1 MDNIAVDKKGILM
14 PFEIAG
20 IEFRNPFYVSSGP
33 ASKSVEQLLRAQ
45 EYGWA
50 GASIK
55 LTFDPVPYINL
66 EPRYGWF
73 KDLGYF
79 SFSAE
84 KRLSIEEGL
93 KLIEEGRRRTRDFV
107 LLANITY
114 SGKKGPE
121 GWANMAARF
130 EASGAHIIEL
140 NMCCPNMS
148 FNVAV
153 SAEITEGEPLSGASL
168 GGNEKAVSTIV
179 KEVKKA
185 VSIPV
190 FVKLTPEGGRIAQVA
205 KASLKA
211 GADAVVSVANRLG
224 IPPINIHNPKQS
236 VYSLQREPSMSCL
249 SGPWIK
255 PLALR
260 DVYEIRKLVG
270 PEYVVVGSGGVSTFQ
285 DAVEMSM
292 AGADLIA
299 ICTGILVNGFGF
311 LEELIKELNEYLG
324 QTGHS
329 SLREVRDV
337 LVESITPSSRL
348 TIDKGYARLKDESLS
363 APCVYDCPAHIPI
376 QACLKM
382 LAEGNLREA
391 FRQITSKSPLQ
402 SICSQ
407 ICTHPCQSR
416 CIRGEIDEPVLNREI
431 EKFVIEYGSR
441 KGWKSEIK
449 PAAGKQG
456 KVAIIGSGPAGLSTA
471 YDLAKI
477 GYRVTIFES
486 EKVPGG
492 MLRLAVPRFRL
503 PRNLIREAIETIKK
517 LGVTIKTGVTF
528 GKDITV
534 DRLKVDGFKAIFVGI
549 GAQNSLRLNIPGEGA
564 EGNLTSLDFL
574 KRVLKGENPEI
585 GERVAVIGGGF
596 TAIDSARMAIRL
608 GAKEVFILYRR
619 TKDEMTAM
627 PEDVMETEEEGIKV
641 MYLVSP
647 KEIIAQDGKVTGLT
661 MVNHVLGEKDTSS
674 RRRPV
679 EVEGTDFV
687 LKVNTVISAIGQGVE
702 LECQDINLEM
712 TPSGSIAHNED
723 TGTTNIEGV
732 FVGGDAATGPS
743 TIIRAIASGKRASVS
758 IDKFLAR
765 ENALLQYEAPLTII
779 DKKEVLERRDNSS
792 RRTKAEIKLAS
803 PDKRRNNFGEY
814 TKILTEDEAV
824 KEAKRCLNC
833 GCGTGCAICERICLS
848 FAPVSSEDN
857 IIRIDKEKCVGCSIC
872 AQLCPNSNIEMVKA
886 T

>member
-1 MDNIAVDKKGILM
+1 MAVGKKGILM
-14 PFEIAG
+14 PLEIAG
-20 IEFRNPFYVSSGP
+20 IKFRNPFYVSSGP
-33 ASKSVEQLLRAQ
+33 ASKSLEQLLRAQ
-45 EYGWA
+45 ECGWA

-55 LTFDPVPYINL
+55 LTFDPTPYINL

-73 KDLGYF
+73 KDLGYL

-84 KRLSIEEGL
+84 KRLSVEEGL
-93 KLIEEGRRRTRDFV
+93 KLIEEARRRTRDFV

-153 SAEITEGEPLSGASL
+153 SAEIAEGEPLSGASL
-168 GGNEKAVSTIV
+168 GGNEKAVSVSV
-179 KEVKKA
+179 KEVNKA
-185 VSIPV
+185 VSIPI

-205 KASLKA
+205 KASFEA
-211 GADAVVSVANRLG
+211 SADAVVSVANRLG

-270 PEYVVVGSGGVSTFQ
+270 PEYPIVGAGGVSTFQ

-311 LEELIKELNEYLG
+311 LEELMKELNEYLD

-337 LVESITPSSRL
+337 LVERITPSSEL

-376 QACLKM
+376 RACMKM
-382 LAEGNLREA
+382 VAESNFREA
-391 FRQITSKSPLQ
+391 FGQIASKSPLQ
-402 SICSQ
+402 SICSR
-407 ICTHPCQSR
+407 ICIHPCETE
-416 CIRGEIDEPVLNREI
+416 CTRGKIDEPILNREI
-431 EKFVIEYGSR
+431 EKFVLEYGRR
-441 KGWKSEIK
+441 KGWKPEVLLG
-449 PAAGKQG
+449 PPRTE

-471 YDLAKI
+471 YDLAKV

-486 EKVPGG
+486 EKVTGG
-492 MLRLAVPRFRL
+492 MLRLSVPQFRL
-503 PRNLIREAIETIKK
+503 ARNLIQEAIGTIKK
-517 LGVTIKTGVTF
+517 LGVTIRTGVTF

-534 DRLKVDGFKAIFVGI
+534 DSLKVDGFKVIFVGI
-549 GAQNSLRLNIPGEGA
+549 GAQKSLRLNIPGEEAKGS
-564 EGNLTSLDFL
+564 LTSLDFL

-596 TAIDSARMAIRL
+596 TAIDSARTAIRL
-608 GAKEVFILYRR
+608 GAKQVFILYRR
-619 TKDEMTAM
+619 TKDEMPAM
-627 PEDVMETEEEGIKV
+627 PEEVIEAEEEGIKI
-641 MYLVSP
+641 MYLVLP
-647 KEIIAQDGKVTGLT
+647 KEIITQDGKVTGLK

-674 RRRPV
+674 RRRSV
-679 EVEGTDFV
+679 EVEGTDFI
-687 LKVNTVISAIGQGVE
+687 LKVNTVISAIGQAVQ
-702 LECQDINLEM
+702 LECQGMGLES
-712 TPSGSIAHNED
+712 TSSGTIACNED
-723 TGTTNIEGV
+723 TGATDIEGV
-732 FVGGDAATGPS
+732 FVAGDAATGPS
-743 TIIRAIASGKRASVS
+743 DVIHAIAGGKRAAASM
-758 IDKFLAR
+758 DKFLAR
-765 ENALLQYEAPLTII
+765 EDALLQYEPPLTII
-779 DKKEVLERRDNSS
+779 DKENVLERLGNSP
-792 RRTKAEIKLAS
+792 RRRKAEIKLVS
-803 PDKRRNNFGEY
+803 PDKRRKNFREY
-814 TKILTEDEAV
+814 TKMLTKDEAV

-833 GCGTGCAICERICLS
+833 GCGIGCAICEKICLS
-848 FAPVSSEDN
+848 SAPFGSEDN
-857 IIRIDKEKCVGCSIC
+857 IIRIDKEKCVGCGLC
-872 AQLCPNSNIEMVKA
+872 AQLCPNSNIEMIKVM
-886 T
+886 